1 MSSNNAQIDERRS
14 NLNVQIDAELFNA
27 ASAEGK
33 AHFNFWAK
41 IWRNALANPDLPVDF
56 IVKVLTAKN
65 QETNSLSLTD
75 VQWKLGEY
83 RNDWTVK
90 VEVTLEFSK
99 AYAGLSKNCVD
110 RVKSNIMELVEINPR
125 FFVTHELSDDM
136 EENFLN
142 KFIIE
147 TQRYFVAYTL
157 NEEKTSV
164 EKFVALGA
172 YEIADYDKITRD
184 LKKK

>member
-1 MSSNNAQIDERRS
+1 M
-14 NLNVQIDAELFNA
+14 
-27 ASAEGK
+27 
-33 AHFNFWAK
+33 
-41 IWRNALANPDLPVDF
+41 
-56 IVKVLTAKN
+56 
-65 QETNSLSLTD
+65 
-75 VQWKLGEY
+75 QWKLGEY

-90 VEVTLEFSK
+90 VEVTPEFSK

-110 RVKSNIMELVEINPR
+110 RVKSNIMSLVEIDERVWVEPEFADHREEDRLEELNSGAG
-125 FFVTHELSDDM
+125 FADLKGIFV
-136 EENFLN
+136 N
-142 KFIIE
+142 KFIID

-172 YEIADYDKITRD
+172 YEIADYDKIQRD

>member
-1 MSSNNAQIDERRS
+1 M
-14 NLNVQIDAELFNA
+14 
-27 ASAEGK
+27 
-33 AHFNFWAK
+33 
-41 IWRNALANPDLPVDF
+41 PVDF

-65 QETNSLSLTD
+65 QETNSLSLTEIK
-75 VQWKLGEY
+75 WEPAEMGEEY
-83 RNDWTVK
+83 RNDWTVT
-90 VEVTLEFSK
+90 VEVTPEFSK

-110 RVKSNIMELVEINPR
+110 RVKSNIMSLVEIDERVWAESEFADNR
-125 FFVTHELSDDM
+125 EEDRLEELNSGAGFADLKGIFV
-136 EENFLN
+136 N

-147 TQRYFVAYTL
+147 TQRYVVAYTL

-184 LKKK
+184 FKKK